1 MYGGGGAGRAL
12 PSPSDWSSRGWLGR
26 RLCKRARLQLQRAL
40 RGGGNARLRA
50 GLGAG
55 VLTASAAGV
64 AAASPPPEGSGAPP
78 PRPMAW
84 SDFGHPRRRTT
95 DVFLCLN
102 AAVFVLNW
110 LSRDVLLIW
119 GAKVN
124 ALIAAGQWWRLVTPL
139 FLHSNLFHLAINM
152 HALHTLGPQVE
163 VVSGSRRTAAIYMA
177 SGLVASVA
185 SFLFCPLPSLGASGA
200 MFGLGAALGMFYWRH
215 ADILGPAS
223 DTGLRSLGLTAAIN
237 IAYSLVNKRIDNW
250 GHFGGLVGGALV
262 SYLLGPAFHIV
273 TTPGGLRG
281 VQDNP
286 PLPWLAFKAPTIVGG
301 SPVLRRLSRG
311 PADAAAAGP
320 GLGPGGSSSP
330 SSSSSAVAEPEPAPR
345 RRVSAPPFLRG
356 RGPPVSSLDAG
367 LDTGGGRGG
376 SGGGGGGSGRGPRPG
391 SGDAE
396 AGGGSLLGP
405 SSSSAAPSG

>member
-12 PSPSDWSSRGWLGR
+12 PSPGDWSPSGWLGR
-26 RLCKRARLQLQRAL
+26 RCKRARLQLQRAL

-55 VLTASAAGV
+55 VLAASAAGV
-64 AAASPPPEGSGAPP
+64 AAASPPPEGGGAQQQ
-78 PRPMAW
+78 RPKTW

-102 AAVFVLNW
+102 ALVFVLNW
-110 LSRDVLLIW
+110 LSRDVVLIW

-177 SGLVASVA
+177 SASCSA
-185 SFLFCPLPSLGASGA
+185 RCPVWGPAAA
-200 MFGLGAALGMFYWRH
+200 MFGLGAALGVFYWRH
-215 ADILGPAS
+215 ADLLGPAS
-223 DTGLRSLGLTAAIN
+223 DSGLRSLGLTAVIN

-250 GHFGGLVGGALV
+250 GHFGGLVGGALL
-262 SYLLGPAFHIV
+262 SYLVGPAFQVV
-273 TTPGGLRG
+273 TAPGGLRG
-281 VQDNP
+281 LQDNP
-286 PLPWLAFKAPTIVGG
+286 PLPWLAFKAPTIAGG

-311 PADAAAAGP
+311 SADAQAAAP
-320 GLGPGGSSSP
+320 GLGPGGSSSSGSSSS
-330 SSSSSAVAEPEPAPR
+330 SSSSSAVAEAEVAPR
-345 RRVSAPPFLRG
+345 RRVSTPPFLRG
-356 RGPPVSSLDAG
+356 RGPPLSSLDAG
-367 LDTGGGRGG
+367 PESGGGGRGG
-376 SGGGGGGSGRGPRPG
+376 AGRKLRPG

-396 AGGGSLLGP
+396 AGEGGGGLLGP
-405 SSSSAAPSG
+405 SSSPAAPSG